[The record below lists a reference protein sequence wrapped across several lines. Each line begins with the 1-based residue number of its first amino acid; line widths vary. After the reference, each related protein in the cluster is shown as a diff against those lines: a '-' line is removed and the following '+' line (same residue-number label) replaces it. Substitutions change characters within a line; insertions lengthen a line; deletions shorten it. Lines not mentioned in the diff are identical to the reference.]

1 MRTRRRA
8 QLGKNFRTMS
18 NFIEL
23 GKKIYDLKNPREA
36 HRFAVFLARCCLHP
50 QRMNRLEK
58 FFEQSELLTKV
69 AEGYPFVYEQATR
82 AFFYYR
88 STFEE
93 RARLIE
99 EHMQFLSARLNEN
112 FMLKLYGDK
121 KIELWRMPLDE
132 ILGEMR
138 LVMCA
143 ESGQR
148 KEGLAAIMFELS
160 NEVPIYQILFWIAR
174 HENDWAMWIGAMQ
187 GPNVDDAREL
197 IKKITKKCHAYRTK
211 NLILYAAQTVARNFG
226 VKKIFAVTNE
236 GYYANNHVRR
246 DRKLK
251 TSFSDFWQEVGG
263 IPTSDKR
270 FYELP
275 LIETRK
281 TFEEIPSH
289 KRAQYRRRFAL
300 LDELDATIDLTLK
313 GFKNAACDI

>member
-1 MRTRRRA
+1 
-8 QLGKNFRTMS
+8 MS

-23 GKKIYDLKNPREA
+23 GKKIYDLNNPREA
-36 HRFAVFLARCCLHP
+36 HRFAVFVARCLLHP
-50 QRMNRLEK
+50 KRMNRLEK
-58 FFEQSELLTKV
+58 FFKQSELMTKV

-99 EHMQFLSARLNEN
+99 ENMQFLSARMNDD

-132 ILGEMR
+132 TLGDMN
-138 LVMCA
+138 LVLCA

-148 KEGLAAIMFELS
+148 KEGLAAVMFNLPG
-160 NEVPIYQILFWIAR
+160 EVPVYQILFWIAR
-174 HENDWAMWIGAMQ
+174 HESDWAMWIGAMQ
-187 GPNVDDAREL
+187 GPNVDDAKDLVKR
-197 IKKITKKCHAYRTK
+197 ITKRCHAYRTK
-211 NLILYAAQTVARNFG
+211 NLILYAAQSVARSLG
-226 VKKIFAVTNE
+226 VQKIFAVTNE

-251 TSFSDFWQEVGG
+251 TSFSDFWQEAGG
-263 IPTSDKR
+263 VPTDDPR

-275 LIETRK
+275 LTETRK
-281 TFEEIPSH
+281 TVEEIPSH

-300 LDELDATIDLTLK
+300 LDELDAAINETLRR
-313 GFKNAACDI
+313 FKRETCDI

>member
-1 MRTRRRA
+1 MR
-8 QLGKNFRTMS
+8 

-36 HRFAVFLARCCLHP
+36 HRFAVFVARCCLHP
-50 QRMNRLEK
+50 QRMSRLAK
-58 FFEQSELLTKV
+58 FFAQSELLTKV
-69 AEGYPFVYEQATR
+69 AQGYPFVYEQATR
-82 AFFYYR
+82 AFFYYK

-93 RARLIE
+93 RAQLIE
-99 EHMQFLSARLNEN
+99 ENMQFLSERFNED

-132 ILGEMR
+132 TLGEMN
-138 LVMCA
+138 LVLCA

-148 KEGLAAIMFELS
+148 KEGLAAVMFNLPGEIP
-160 NEVPIYQILFWIAR
+160 VYQILFWIAR
-174 HENDWAMWIGAMQ
+174 NGADWAMWIGAMQ
-187 GPNVDDAREL
+187 GPNVDDAKDLVKR
-197 IKKITKKCHAYRTK
+197 ITKKCHAYRTK
-211 NLILYAAQTVARNFG
+211 NLILYAAQAVARSFG

-251 TSFSDFWQEVGG
+251 TSFSDFWTEAGG
-263 IPTSDKR
+263 VPASDAR

-275 LIETRK
+275 LMETRK

-300 LDELDATIDLTLK
+300 LDELDAAIATTLR
-313 GFKNAACDI
+313 GFKRENCDI

>member
-1 MRTRRRA
+1 
-8 QLGKNFRTMS
+8 MS

-23 GKKIYDLKNPREA
+23 GKKIYDLNNPREA
-36 HRFAVFLARCCLHP
+36 HRFAVFVARCLLHP
-50 QRMNRLEK
+50 KRMSRLER
-58 FFEQSELLTKV
+58 FFGQSELMIKV
-69 AEGYPFVYEQATR
+69 ADGYPFVYEQATR

-99 EHMQFLSARLNEN
+99 EHMKFLSARMNDD

-132 ILGEMR
+132 TLGEMN
-138 LVMCA
+138 LVLCA

-148 KEGLAAIMFELS
+148 KEGLAAVMFNLPG
-160 NEVPIYQILFWIAR
+160 EVPVYQILFWIAR
-174 HENDWAMWIGAMQ
+174 KDDAWAMWIGAMR
-187 GPNVDDAREL
+187 GPNVDDAKEL
-197 IKKITKKCHAYRTK
+197 VKRITKRCHAYRTK
-211 NLILYAAQTVARNFG
+211 NLILYAAQSVARSLG
-226 VKKIFAVTNE
+226 VQKIFAVMNE

-251 TSFSDFWQEVGG
+251 TSFSDFWTEAGG
-263 IPTSDKR
+263 VPTDDAR

-275 LIETRK
+275 LTETRK
-281 TFEEIPSH
+281 TVEEIPSH

-300 LDELDATIDLTLK
+300 LDELDAAIDNTLRR
-313 GFKNAACDI
+313 FRRANSDI

>member
-1 MRTRRRA
+1 MA
-8 QLGKNFRTMS
+8 

-23 GKKIYDLKNPREA
+23 GKKIYDLNNPREA
-36 HRFAVFLARCCLHP
+36 HRFAVFVARCCLHP

-58 FFEQSELLTKV
+58 FFAQSEILSKV

-99 EHMQFLSARLNEN
+99 ENMKFLSERFNED

-121 KIELWRMPLDE
+121 KIELWRMNLDE
-132 ILGEMR
+132 TLGEMN
-138 LVMCA
+138 LVLCA

-148 KEGLAAIMFELS
+148 KEGLAAVMFNLPD
-160 NEVPIYQILFWIAR
+160 EVPVYQILFWIAR

-187 GPNVDDAREL
+187 GPNVDDAKDLVKR
-197 IKKITKKCHAYRTK
+197 ITKKCHAYRTK
-211 NLILYAAQTVARNFG
+211 NLILYAAQAVARNFG
-226 VKKIFAVTNE
+226 LKKIFAVTNE

-251 TSFSDFWQEVGG
+251 TSFSDFWKEAGG
-263 IPTSDKR
+263 IPTSDER

-281 TFEEIPSH
+281 TVEEIPSH

-300 LDELDATIDLTLK
+300 LDELDKSIEETLR
-313 GFKNAACDI
+313 GFKNAACDF

>member
-1 MRTRRRA
+1 
-8 QLGKNFRTMS
+8 MS

-23 GKKIYDLKNPREA
+23 GKKIYDLNNPREA
-36 HRFAVFLARCCLHP
+36 HRFAVFVARCCLHP
-50 QRMNRLEK
+50 QRMNRLKK
-58 FFEQSELLTKV
+58 FFEQSELLKKV

-82 AFFYYR
+82 AFFYHR

-99 EHMQFLSARLNEN
+99 ENMQFLSARFNDD

-132 ILGEMR
+132 TLGEMN
-138 LVMCA
+138 LVLCA

-148 KEGLAAIMFELS
+148 KEGLAAVMFNLPDD
-160 NEVPIYQILFWIAR
+160 VPVYQIIFWIAR

-187 GPNVDDAREL
+187 GPNIDDARDL

-211 NLILYAAQTVARNFG
+211 NLILYAAQSFARFLG

-251 TSFSDFWQEVGG
+251 TSFSDFWAEAGG
-263 IPTSDKR
+263 IPTDDTR

-281 TFEEIPSH
+281 TVEEIPSH
-289 KRAQYRRRFAL
+289 KRAQYRRRFSM
-300 LDELDATIDLTLK
+300 LDELDAAIFNILR
-313 GFKNAACDI
+313 GFERETCDF

>member
-1 MRTRRRA
+1 
-8 QLGKNFRTMS
+8 MS

-23 GKKIYDLKNPREA
+23 GKKIYDLNNPREA
-36 HRFAVFLARCCLHP
+36 HRFAVFVARCLLHP
-50 QRMNRLEK
+50 QRMSRLEK
-58 FFEQSELLTKV
+58 FFAQSELLSKV

-99 EHMQFLSARLNEN
+99 ENMQFLSARFNDD

-121 KIELWRMPLDE
+121 KIELWRMSLDE
-132 ILGEMR
+132 TLGEMN
-138 LVMCA
+138 LVLCA

-148 KEGLAAIMFELS
+148 KEGLAAVMFNLPG
-160 NEVPIYQILFWIAR
+160 EVPVYQILFWIAR
-174 HENDWAMWIGAMQ
+174 RGDDWAMWIGAMQ
-187 GPNVDDAREL
+187 GPNVDDAKDLVKR
-197 IKKITKKCHAYRTK
+197 ITKKCHAYRTK
-211 NLILYAAQTVARNFG
+211 NLILYAAQAVARSLG
-226 VKKIFAVTNE
+226 VTKIFAVTNE

-251 TSFSDFWQEVGG
+251 TSFSDFWAEAGG
-263 IPTSDKR
+263 IPTDDAR

-275 LIETRK
+275 LVETRK
-281 TFEEIPSH
+281 TVEEIPSH

-300 LDELDATIDLTLK
+300 LDELDAAIATTLR
-313 GFKNAACDI
+313 GFER

>member
-1 MRTRRRA
+1 
-8 QLGKNFRTMS
+8 MS

-23 GKKIYDLKNPREA
+23 GKKIYDINNPREA
-36 HRFAVFLARCCLHP
+36 HRFAVFVARCCLHP
-50 QRMNRLEK
+50 HRMSRLEK
-58 FFEQSELLTKV
+58 FFEQSELMKKI
-69 AEGYPFVYEQATR
+69 AAGYPFVYEQATR

-99 EHMQFLSARLNEN
+99 EHMQFLSARLNEE
-112 FMLKLYGDK
+112 FLLKLYGDK

-132 ILGEMR
+132 TLGYMR

-148 KEGLAAIMFELS
+148 KEGLAAVMLNLPDET
-160 NEVPIYQILFWIAR
+160 PIYQILFWIAR
-174 HENDWAMWIGAMQ
+174 THDGKWAMFIGAMQ
-187 GPNVDDAREL
+187 GPNVDDAKEL
-197 IKKITKKCHAYRTK
+197 VKRITKKCHAYRTK
-211 NLILYAAQTVARNFG
+211 NLILYAAQAIARSLG
-226 VKKIFAVTNE
+226 VEKIFAVTNE

-251 TSFSDFWQEVGG
+251 TSFSDFWQEAGG

-275 LIETRK
+275 LVETRK

-289 KRAQYRRRFAL
+289 KRAAYRRRFAL
-300 LDELDATIDLTLK
+300 LDELDAAIDETLR
-313 GFKNAACDI
+313 GFRNADCDI

>member
-1 MRTRRRA
+1 
-8 QLGKNFRTMS
+8 MS

-23 GKKIYDLKNPREA
+23 GKKIYDLNNPREA
-36 HRFAVFLARCCLHP
+36 HRFAVFVARCCLHP

-58 FFEQSELLTKV
+58 FFAQSELMKRV

-82 AFFYYR
+82 AFFYHK

-99 EHMQFLSARLNEN
+99 ENMQYLSARLNDD

-132 ILGEMR
+132 TLGEMN
-138 LVMCA
+138 LVICA

-148 KEGLAAIMFELS
+148 KEGLAAVMFNLPG
-160 NEVPIYQILFWIAR
+160 EVPVYQILFWIAR
-174 HENDWAMWIGAMQ
+174 DNLINRDGAWAMWIGAMQ
-187 GPNVDDAREL
+187 GPNVDDAKEI
-197 IKKITKKCHAYRTK
+197 IKRITKKCHAYRTK
-211 NLILYAAQTVARNFG
+211 NLILYAAQAVARSLG
-226 VKKIFAVTNE
+226 VNKIFAVTNE
-236 GYYANNHVRR
+236 GYYANNHVRS

-263 IPTSDKR
+263 TATGDAR

-275 LIETRK
+275 LVETRK

-300 LDELDATIDLTLK
+300 LDELDSAIEQTLK
-313 GFKNAACDI
+313 GFKNAACNI

>member
-1 MRTRRRA
+1 
-8 QLGKNFRTMS
+8 MS

-23 GKKIYDLKNPREA
+23 GKKIYDLNNPREA
-36 HRFAVFLARCCLHP
+36 HRFAVFVARCCLHP
-50 QRMNRLEK
+50 KRMNRLEK
-58 FFEQSELLTKV
+58 FFEQSELLRKI
-69 AEGYPFVYEQATR
+69 AAGYPFVYEQATR

-99 EHMQFLSARLNEN
+99 EHMQFLSARLNED

-121 KIELWRMPLDE
+121 KIELWKMPLDE
-132 ILGEMR
+132 TEMR
-138 LVMCA
+138 LVICA

-148 KEGLAAIMFELS
+148 KEGLAAVMLTLADET
-160 NEVPIYQILFWIAR
+160 PIYQILFWIAR
-174 HENDWAMWIGAMQ
+174 SPDGKWAMWIGAMQ
-187 GPNVDDAREL
+187 GPNVDDAKEL
-197 IKKITKKCHAYRTK
+197 IKRITKKCHAYRTK
-211 NLILYAAQTVARNFG
+211 NLILYAAQAIARSLG
-226 VKKIFAVTNE
+226 VEKIFAVTNE

-251 TSFSDFWQEVGG
+251 TSFSDFWAEVGG
-263 IPTSDKR
+263 TPTDDAR
-270 FYELP
+270 FFELP
-275 LIETRK
+275 LTETRK

-300 LDELDATIDLTLK
+300 LDDLDKSIEETLR

>member
-1 MRTRRRA
+1 
-8 QLGKNFRTMS
+8 MS

-36 HRFAVFLARCCLHP
+36 HRFAVFVARCCLHP
-50 QRMNRLEK
+50 QRMSRLEK
-58 FFEQSELLTKV
+58 FFAQSELLTKV
-69 AEGYPFVYEQATR
+69 AQGYPFVYEQATR
-82 AFFYYR
+82 AFFYYK

-93 RARLIE
+93 RAQLIE
-99 EHMQFLSARLNEN
+99 ENMQFLSERFNED

-121 KIELWRMPLDE
+121 KIELWHMPLDE
-132 ILGEMR
+132 TLGEMN
-138 LVMCA
+138 LVLCA

-148 KEGLAAIMFELS
+148 KEGLAAVMFNLPG
-160 NEVPIYQILFWIAR
+160 EVPVYQILFWIAR
-174 HENDWAMWIGAMQ
+174 SGADWAMWIGAMQ
-187 GPNVDDAREL
+187 GPNVDDAKDLVKR
-197 IKKITKKCHAYRTK
+197 ITKKCHAYRTK
-211 NLILYAAQTVARNFG
+211 NLILYAAQAVARSLG

-251 TSFSDFWQEVGG
+251 TSFSDFWTEAGG
-263 IPTSDKR
+263 VPTSDAR

-275 LIETRK
+275 LVETRK

-300 LDELDATIDLTLK
+300 LDELDAAIATTLR
-313 GFKNAACDI
+313 GFKNANCDI

>member
-1 MRTRRRA
+1 
-8 QLGKNFRTMS
+8 MS

-23 GKKIYDLKNPREA
+23 GKKIYDLNNPREA
-36 HRFAVFLARCCLHP
+36 HRFAVFVARCCLHP

-58 FFEQSELLTKV
+58 FFAQSELLSKV

-82 AFFYYR
+82 AFFYDD

-99 EHMQFLSARLNEN
+99 EHMEFLSTRFNDE

-121 KIELWRMPLDE
+121 KIELWRMNLDE
-132 ILGEMR
+132 TLGEMN
-138 LVMCA
+138 LVLCA

-148 KEGLAAIMFELS
+148 KEGLAAVMFNLPD
-160 NEVPIYQILFWIAR
+160 EVPVYQIIFWIAR

-187 GPNVDDAREL
+187 GPNVDDAKDLVKR
-197 IKKITKKCHAYRTK
+197 ITKKCHAYRTK
-211 NLILYAAQTVARNFG
+211 NLILYAAQSVARTFG
-226 VKKIFAVTNE
+226 LKKIFAVTNE
-236 GYYANNHVRR
+236 GYYANNHLRR

-251 TSFSDFWQEVGG
+251 TSFSDFWAEVGG
-263 IPTSDKR
+263 VQTVDAR
-270 FYELP
+270 FFELP

-281 TFEEIPSH
+281 TVEEIPSH

-300 LDELDATIDLTLK
+300 LDELDASIA
-313 GFKNAACDI
+313 KNLRTFRRA

>member
-1 MRTRRRA
+1 
-8 QLGKNFRTMS
+8 MS

-23 GKKIYDLKNPREA
+23 GKKIYDLNNPREA
-36 HRFAVFLARCCLHP
+36 HRFAVFVARCLLHP
-50 QRMNRLEK
+50 KRMSRLEK
-58 FFEQSELLTKV
+58 FFGQSELMTKV

-82 AFFYYR
+82 AFCYYR

-99 EHMQFLSARLNEN
+99 ENMQFLSARMNDD

-132 ILGEMR
+132 TLGEMN
-138 LVMCA
+138 LVLCA

-148 KEGLAAIMFELS
+148 KEGLAAVMFNLPG
-160 NEVPIYQILFWIAR
+160 EVPVYQILFWIAR
-174 HENDWAMWIGAMQ
+174 KDKAWAMFIGAMQ
-187 GPNVDDAREL
+187 GPNVDDAKEL
-197 IKKITKKCHAYRTK
+197 VKRITKRCHAYRTK
-211 NLILYAAQTVARNFG
+211 NLILYAAQSVARSLG

-251 TSFSDFWQEVGG
+251 TSFSDFWAEVGG
-263 IPTSDKR
+263 IPTDDAR

-281 TFEEIPSH
+281 TVEEIPSH

-300 LDELDATIDLTLK
+300 LDELDAAIDNTLR
-313 GFKNAACDI
+313 GFRRETCDI

>member
-1 MRTRRRA
+1 
-8 QLGKNFRTMS
+8 
-18 NFIEL
+18 
-23 GKKIYDLKNPREA
+23 
-36 HRFAVFLARCCLHP
+36 
-50 QRMNRLEK
+50 MNRLEK
-58 FFEQSELLTKV
+58 FFAQSEILSKV

-99 EHMQFLSARLNEN
+99 ENMKFLSERFNED

-121 KIELWRMPLDE
+121 KIELWRMNLDE
-132 ILGEMR
+132 TLGKMN
-138 LVMCA
+138 LVLCA

-148 KEGLAAIMFELS
+148 KEGLAAVMFNLPD
-160 NEVPIYQILFWIAR
+160 EVPVYQILFWIAR

-187 GPNVDDAREL
+187 GPNVDDAKDLVKR
-197 IKKITKKCHAYRTK
+197 ITKKCHAYRTK
-211 NLILYAAQTVARNFG
+211 NLILYAAQAVARNFG

-251 TSFSDFWQEVGG
+251 TSFSDFWKEAGG
-263 IPTSDKR
+263 IPTSDER

-281 TFEEIPSH
+281 TVEEIPSH

-300 LDELDATIDLTLK
+300 LDELDKSIEETLK
-313 GFKNAACDI
+313 GFKNAACDF